1 MVISN
6 AVFGI
11 RKPVKVLNSLRFL
24 HQINRAIMGE
34 GEGFIGPSQREE
46 IEKGRDREKQR
57 KKKAR
62 DLRTEREIKNR
73 DMAGRKERETEYES
87 E

>member
-1 MVISN
+1 MISN

-46 IEKGRDREKQR
+46 IEKGRDREK
-57 KKKAR
+57 
-62 DLRTEREIKNR
+62 
-73 DMAGRKERETEYES
+73 
-87 E
+87 